1 MSISALPV
9 CLQLPQPGLS
19 LLCTHF
25 PIFDFIHLGHV
36 QWEPK
41 HLQLCQPQLQVS
53 LTFPHWRTT
62 PRQTPNYLK
71 HMSKKYL
78 KVLSALLNSRGEAV
92 ARNVSVLRWIKLSQ
106 IDGKD
111 ESRRAAWGAPP
122 LTMQVWHCYLHIS
135 KRVPFSNS
143 RVTTQLQIACFFLAY
158 KVS

>member
-25 PIFDFIHLGHV
+25 PIFDLIHLGHF

-71 HMSKKYL
+71 HMSKKIL
-78 KVLSALLNSRGEAV
+78 EGFECSPELQGWSCSQKCISFKMNKTLTDRRQGWVWKGGMGCTPTDNASVTLLSAYFKTCPFFKQQSHNSTADR
-92 ARNVSVLRWIKLSQ
+92 
-106 IDGKD
+106 
-111 ESRRAAWGAPP
+111 
-122 LTMQVWHCYLHIS
+122 M
-135 KRVPFSNS
+135 
-143 RVTTQLQIACFFLAY
+143 FLFGIQ
-158 KVS
+158 S